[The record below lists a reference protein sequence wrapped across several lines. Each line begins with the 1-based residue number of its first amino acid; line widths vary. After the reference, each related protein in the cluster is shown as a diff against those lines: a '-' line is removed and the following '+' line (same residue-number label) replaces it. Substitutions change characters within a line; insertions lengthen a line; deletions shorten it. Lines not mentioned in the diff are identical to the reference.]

1 MRTPKDRKLL
11 KQKLGILSQAFFIF
25 YLKEEIEMIQLK
37 NVVKFYE
44 GAGKRVEALKEL
56 SLHLKKGEI
65 TGIIGYSGAGKSTL
79 LRCINFLEVPTSGEV
94 IVDGLSLN
102 NLSPKELRESRKRIG
117 MIFQHFN
124 LMRSRTVEKNIAYPL
139 KNSELTKGEIE
150 KRVDELL
157 DLVNLRDKKK
167 SYPSQLS
174 GGQKQRVGIAR
185 ALASRPDILL
195 CDEATS
201 ALDPETTISILK
213 LLKKINR
220 ELGVTIV
227 LITHQMEVIKEIC
240 DRVIVM
246 EDGFVKEDGDA
257 AEIFSR
263 PKAPI
268 AKKFL
273 SSIFNSEKI
282 EGYLERI
289 SLEENEKVLKLSYI
303 GERTQEAYISK
314 LSKEYDVE
322 ASILFGNIEL
332 IKDTPIGNLVVKI
345 RGEREKVRDSIEYLN
360 KNDIYTEVL
369 KDVQ

>member
-1 MRTPKDRKLL
+1 
-11 KQKLGILSQAFFIF
+11 
-25 YLKEEIEMIQLK
+25 MIQLK
-37 NVVKFYE
+37 NVVKTYE
-44 GAGKRVEALKEL
+44 TGGKRVEALKEF

-79 LRCINFLEVPTSGEV
+79 LRCINLLEVPTSGEV
-94 IVDGLSLN
+94 VVDGLSLST
-102 NLSPKELRESRKRIG
+102 LAPKELRESRKKIG

-139 KNSELTKGEIE
+139 KNSGLSREEIE

-213 LLKKINR
+213 LLKKINS
-220 ELGVTIV
+220 ELGVTVV

-240 DRVIVM
+240 DRVVVM
-246 EDGFVKEDGDA
+246 EDGFIREDGDVT
-257 AEIFSR
+257 EIFSR
-263 PKAPI
+263 PQAGI
-268 AKKFL
+268 TKKFL
-273 SSIFNSEKI
+273 STIFNNHKIESYLEKI
-282 EGYLERI
+282 E
-289 SLEENEKVLKLSYI
+289 LEENEKVLKLSYL
-303 GERTQEAYISK
+303 GERTEEAYISR

-345 RGEREKVRDSIEYLN
+345 RGERERVADSIEYLREN
-360 KNDIYTEVL
+360 NIYTEVL
-369 KDVQ
+369 KDVGENS

>member
-1 MRTPKDRKLL
+1 
-11 KQKLGILSQAFFIF
+11 
-25 YLKEEIEMIQLK
+25 MIQLK
-37 NVVKFYE
+37 NVVKTYE
-44 GAGKRVEALKEL
+44 AGGKRVEALKEF

-79 LRCINFLEVPTSGEV
+79 LRCINLLEVPTSGEV
-94 IVDGLSLN
+94 VVDGLSLST
-102 NLSPKELRESRKRIG
+102 LAPKELRESRKKIG

-139 KNSELTKGEIE
+139 KNSGLSREEIE

-213 LLKKINR
+213 LLKKINS
-220 ELGVTIV
+220 ELGVTVV

-240 DRVIVM
+240 DRVVVM
-246 EDGFVKEDGDA
+246 EDGFIREDGDVT
-257 AEIFSR
+257 EIFSR
-263 PKAPI
+263 PQAGI
-268 AKKFL
+268 TKKFL
-273 SSIFNSEKI
+273 STIFNNHKIESYLEKI
-282 EGYLERI
+282 E
-289 SLEENEKVLKLSYI
+289 LEENEKVLKLSYL
-303 GERTQEAYISK
+303 GERTEEAYISR

-345 RGEREKVRDSIEYLN
+345 RGERERVADSIEYLREN
-360 KNDIYTEVL
+360 NIYTEVL
-369 KDVQ
+369 KDVGENS